1 MSTEALYKYIQ
12 SCLRTSEVVSVR
24 VRRGLRKYLE
34 ERGVDVSEA
43 VRSYLEELAWR
54 VRLKESLER
63 LDEVLREMPPAPP
76 GFAARSVREDRDSH

>member
-1 MSTEALYKYIQ
+1 M
-12 SCLRTSEVVSVR
+12 SEVVSVR

-63 LDEVLREMPPAPP
+63 LDEVLREVPPAPP
-76 GFAARSVREDRDSH
+76 GFAARSAREDRDSH

>member
-1 MSTEALYKYIQ
+1 LSTEALYKCIQ

-24 VRRGLRKYLE
+24 VKRGLRKYLE

-63 LDEVLREMPPAPP
+63 LDEALREMPPAPP

>member
-1 MSTEALYKYIQ
+1 M
-12 SCLRTSEVVSVR
+12 SEVISVR
-24 VRRGLRKYLE
+24 VRKGLRKYLE
-34 ERGVDVSEA
+34 ERGIDISEA

-54 VRLKESLER
+54 IRLKESLEK

>member
-1 MSTEALYKYIQ
+1 MYTV
-12 SCLRTSEVVSVR
+12 CLHVSEVVSVR

-54 VRLKESLER
+54 VQLKESLER
-63 LDEVLREMPPAPP
+63 LDEVLREVPPAPP

>member
-1 MSTEALYKYIQ
+1 MYTV
-12 SCLRTSEVVSVR
+12 CLRTSEVVSVR

-43 VRSYLEELAWR
+43 VRSYLEELAWK

-63 LDEVLREMPPAPP
+63 LDEVLREVPPAPP
-76 GFAARSVREDRDSH
+76 GFAGRSVREDRDSH